1 NIFLESSALQ
11 FAISVLGV
19 LIFAGLTVYDTQRI
33 KSQYFNVQGSSMEEH
48 AAVMGAVALYLNFVN
63 LFQFLLMFLGNR
75 E

>member
-1 NIFLESSALQ
+1 
-11 FAISVLGV
+11 V

-33 KSQYFNVQGSSMEEH
+33 KSQYFMVQGSALEEST
-48 AAVMGAVALYLNFVN
+48 AVMGAIALYLNFVN